1 VRYAHDYPI
10 KKARGAFCQ
19 VYMAIG
25 NGVKGARVNDALGS
39 HIEGQFLRA

>member
-10 KKARGAFCQ
+10 KKTRSAFRQ
-19 VYMAIG
+19 IHMAIG